1 MSEKTR
7 GRLYVAVCIAC
18 LITCAVLIGSIFFQN
33 KQNAGQQTE
42 IHRPRMDQMTTQQ
55 GEGGMQG
62 MGETLITE
70 EYAAGMLKKM
80 LPADLPVENVRVA
93 ISGNGLVAVAATA
106 DRDGFRD
113 YLQRCGVNMGL
124 KGNLFLSMLPKQ
136 APLVVA
142 FRCTGGES
150 GKIQLSPAALRVNG
164 TELDPQR
171 RFCIA
176 VNREKRRGA
185 RPSLF
190 CAAAFEV
197 KERSPAF
204 CLSSKAKDCE
214 KTGKVI

>member
-7 GRLYVAVCIAC
+7 GRLYVAVCIAF

-62 MGETLITE
+62 MGESLISE

-164 TELDPQR
+164 TELDPGMLPQDL
-171 RFCIA
+171 CQGISQT
-176 VNREKRRGA
+176 VNQVLQQTGVEYSTIGFRNGA
-185 RPSLF
+185 FVLQ
-190 CAAAFEV
+190 
-197 KERSPAF
+197 
-204 CLSSKAKDCE
+204 
-214 KTGKVI
+214 

>member
-1 MSEKTR
+1 
-7 GRLYVAVCIAC
+7 
-18 LITCAVLIGSIFFQN
+18 
-33 KQNAGQQTE
+33 
-42 IHRPRMDQMTTQQ
+42 
-55 GEGGMQG
+55 

-136 APLVVA
+136 TPLVVA

-164 TELDPQR
+164 TELDPGMLPRTFAGHIPNSQPSLAADRCGIQHHRVPQR

-190 CAAAFEV
+190 CAAAFEA